1 MTRTAHIKSVLE
13 DIPEKV
19 LHKKEIQAAVIGRP
33 MDYLES
39 QTERALSLLQM
50 MMELAQNALILQK
63 VRNDMASKIK
73 EAKLK
78 TLNMFNNISTDDPDY
93 PLWEKISAYMDGEIA
108 YVIESSLEDGTYV
121 FLGLKDKEK
130 DKEVHYMMEQD
141 SSMGVYID
149 DREEFDKDWDSG
161 NYEPDGCHY
170 LNPENV
176 ELLDRSTE

>member
-1 MTRTAHIKSVLE
+1 MTR
-13 DIPEKV
+13 
-19 LHKKEIQAAVIGRP
+19 
-33 MDYLES
+33 
-39 QTERALSLLQM
+39 
-50 MMELAQNALILQK
+50 
-63 VRNDMASKIK
+63 KIK
-73 EAKLK
+73 EARLK
-78 TLNMFNNISTDDPDY
+78 TLNMFNDISTDDPDY
-93 PLWEKISAYMDGEIA
+93 LLWEKISAYMDGEIA

-130 DKEVHYMMEQD
+130 NKEVYYMMEQD

-176 ELLDRSTE
+176 ELLEGNTE

>member
-1 MTRTAHIKSVLE
+1 
-13 DIPEKV
+13 
-19 LHKKEIQAAVIGRP
+19 
-33 MDYLES
+33 
-39 QTERALSLLQM
+39 
-50 MMELAQNALILQK
+50 ME
-63 VRNDMASKIK
+63 SKIK

-78 TLNMFNNISTDDPDY
+78 TLNMFNDISTDDPDY

-161 NYEPDGCHY
+161 NYEPDGSYY

-176 ELLDRSTE
+176 ELLEGSTE